1 MFESSNFF
9 KSINCPYYSSS
20 SNTNTCERP
29 YCQFK
34 HPNLNKTDQQQ
45 QPQQAT
51 TSNSTKTQQTASSSN
66 NEPLNKLPDAL
77 ANLSEALKKVQEL
90 FGNNEA
96 NKIGSKEKSLTE
108 KLSADGQ
115 LNKIDNGLVEKLND
129 ISSIILSKAT
139 EATSS
144 TSAETGSP
152 KTSKSAKNVYKVSKL
167 APEYSPTPLNELKKI
182 KQTQEDV
189 KNVNNGLKRKPS
201 TNNLDEDEAR
211 SAASDTDSGFNEA
224 KNRKDDLIPVKK
236 VKTEQN
242 SQENDDSKPKVDMA
256 SFAKLKP
263 SQQLLMRY
271 QLLNKPAPTAASL
284 NDAKLKKKTQNLTQ
298 QAGDSAK
305 KSIDKTVPHLILDST
320 TSSTKVPLV
329 MRQRYLKFIF
339 DNGKSSF
346 ATIEKAC
353 EKAAEQEK
361 SIYDRAKNKNIYTN
375 LAANLIKS
383 LRTQQTLSKP
393 PSTAHASSTHLVK
406 TQQVCTYSH
415 EALLSGP
422 KASRVSYSINRV
434 KQIEIKDLTGWA
446 NLVF

>member
-45 QPQQAT
+45 PQLT
-51 TSNSTKTQQTASSSN
+51 TASNSTKTQQTASSSN

-90 FGNNEA
+90 FGSNEP
-96 NKIGSKEKSLTE
+96 NKSGSKEKSLTE
-108 KLSADGQ
+108 KLSGDGQ
-115 LNKIDNGLVEKLND
+115 LKNIDTGLVEKLND

-144 TSAETGSP
+144 TSVETGSP

-182 KQTQEDV
+182 KQNQEEV
-189 KNVNNGLKRKPS
+189 KNVNNGLKRKTS
-201 TNNLDEDEAR
+201 TNHLDEDEAR
-211 SAASDTDSGFNEA
+211 SAASDTDSGFNEV
-224 KNRKDDLIPVKK
+224 KNRMDDLIPVKK

-242 SQENDDSKPKVDMA
+242 SQENDESKPKVDMA

-298 QAGDSAK
+298 QAGDLAK
-305 KSIDKTVPHLILDST
+305 KSIDKTVPHLIIDST

-346 ATIEKAC
+346 ATIEKTC
-353 EKAAEQEK
+353 
-361 SIYDRAKNKNIYTN
+361 TN
-375 LAANLIKS
+375 QFCIAIS
-383 LRTQQTLSKP
+383 
-393 PSTAHASSTHLVK
+393 
-406 TQQVCTYSH
+406 
-415 EALLSGP
+415 
-422 KASRVSYSINRV
+422 
-434 KQIEIKDLTGWA
+434 
-446 NLVF
+446 